1 MRAVLALLLIVLPL
15 SAAAAKKPTKP
26 TAAQLEAQV
35 KTLTEERDDL
45 KQRLAGTEDLQQ
57 EVIAARKARDL
68 ARAEG
73 ETARREA
80 DQLKGS
86 LRENQG
92 GGDALLKEL
101 QEARRAVTDSR
112 AKMEQMTAE
121 GEELRRKTSTVPS
134 EGDLVTLGEEVVPA
148 RPVNLNRVTPR
159 LKSTGLLSGRPKGV
173 VVVNVLINEKGD
185 VVAARLLQ
193 GLPDSSP
200 EAARANEACVDA
212 AKRIVFDPAAS
223 KDGKTRFKVWQG
235 VGFYLD

>member
-1 MRAVLALLLIVLPL
+1 MRAVLSLLLIALPL
-15 SAAAAKKPTKP
+15 TAAKKP

-45 KQRLAGTEDLQQ
+45 KQRLAGIDDLEQ
-57 EVIAARKARDL
+57 EVRAARKARDL
-68 ARAEG
+68 ARAEA
-73 ETARREA
+73 ETARKEA
-80 DQLKGS
+80 EQVKAS
-86 LRENQG
+86 LSENQG
-92 GGDALLKEL
+92 GSDAILRELKE
-101 QEARRAVTDSR
+101 ARQSVADSR
-112 AKMEQMTAE
+112 AQMERMTAE
-121 GEELRRKTSTVPS
+121 GEELRRKASTIPA

-173 VVVNVLINEKGD
+173 VVVNVLISDKGD
-185 VVAARLLQ
+185 VLAARLLQ
-193 GLPDSSP
+193 GLPDSP

-212 AKRIVFDPAAS
+212 AKRIVFDPALS

>member
-1 MRAVLALLLIVLPL
+1 MRAVLALLLFALPL
-15 SAAAAKKPTKP
+15 SAAAAKKP

-57 EVIAARKARDL
+57 ELVAARKARDV
-68 ARAEG
+68 ARSEG
-73 ETARREA
+73 ETARKEA
-80 DQLKGS
+80 EQLKAS

-92 GGDALLKEL
+92 GSDALLKEL
-101 QEARRAVTDSR
+101 QEARQAVTDSR
-112 AKMEQMTAE
+112 AKMDQMTTE
-121 GEELRRKTSTVPS
+121 GEELRRKASTVPS

-193 GLPDSSP
+193 GLSDASPD
-200 EAARANEACVDA
+200 AAQANEACVDA